1 MASAMVTR
9 IKWFERQ
16 FDFNYPVGIFP
27 SILERVRG
35 TPARLEEMVHSFPAS
50 ILTIRINASWSIQ
63 EHVGHLFDLEE
74 LHFVRLE
81 DYEANAS
88 TLRPADLKNR
98 KTVDANHN
106 ASPIGQLLS
115 MFRSNR
121 LEFVQ
126 RLESMDDAQVA
137 RSAIHPRLKK
147 PMRVIDMT
155 FFIAEH
161 DDHHMA
167 SMTEIA
173 QRLKRQ

>member
-1 MASAMVTR
+1 MVTR

-16 FDFNYPVGIFP
+16 FDFQYPIGIFP

-35 TPARLEEMVHSFPAS
+35 TPARLEELVHSFPQL
-50 ILTIRINASWSIQ
+50 ILTPRINASWSIQ

-74 LHFVRLE
+74 LHFGRLE
-81 DYEANAS
+81 DYDANAQ
-88 TLRPADLKNR
+88 TLRPADLKNQQ
-98 KTVDANHN
+98 TMDANHN
-106 ASPIGQLLS
+106 AKPIGLLLT
-115 MFRSNR
+115 MFRASR
-121 LEFVQ
+121 GEFVK
-126 RLESMDDAQVA
+126 RLESMDNAQVA

-147 PMRVIDMT
+147 SMRVIDMA
-155 FFIAEH
+155 FFVAEH

>member
-1 MASAMVTR
+1 MVKR

-16 FDFNYPVGIFP
+16 FDFQYPIGVFP

-35 TPARLEEMVHSFPAS
+35 TPARLEELVHSFPGS
-50 ILTIRINASWSIQ
+50 VLTVRINASWSIQ

-74 LHFVRLE
+74 LHFSRLE
-81 DYEANAS
+81 DYDAAAQ
-88 TLRPADLKNR
+88 TLRPADVKNQ

-106 ASPIGQLLS
+106 AKPIGQLLA
-115 MFRSNR
+115 MFRASR
-121 LEFVQ
+121 FEFVQ

-147 PMRVIDMT
+147 SMRVIDMA
-155 FFIAEH
+155 FFVAEH